1 MTNVNADGETLVNEP
16 GSTRGKFLVV
26 CKWIGG
32 LALVCLIGYPA
43 VKALYEPWQPASVD
57 EIRTVIAESA
67 CAKKLLAD
75 ANSSAQ
81 AITSYGA
88 LSADRSTEQSVPI
101 NPICTLTALWSHLE
115 KPK

>member
-16 GSTRGKFLVV
+16 GSTRGQFLVV
-26 CKWIGG
+26 CQWIGG

-81 AITSYGA
+81 AITHRD
-88 LSADRSTEQSVPI
+88 LKHVADICQLVDQQSKAF
-101 NPICTLTALWSHLE
+101 N
-115 KPK
+115 

>member
-1 MTNVNADGETLVNEP
+1 MKNANADGGTLVNEA
-16 GSTRGKFLVV
+16 GSTRGSFVLM

-32 LALVCLIGYPA
+32 LALLCLIGYPA
-43 VKALYEPWQPASVD
+43 VSALNKPWQVASVD

-81 AITSYGA
+81 AITHRD
-88 LSADRSTEQSVPI
+88 LKHVTDLCQPVDQQSKAF
-101 NPICTLTALWSHLE
+101 N
-115 KPK
+115 

>member
-1 MTNVNADGETLVNEP
+1 MTNANADGETLVNEP

-81 AITSYGA
+81 AITHRD
-88 LSADRSTEQSVPI
+88 LKKVTELCLPIDQQSK
-101 NPICTLTALWSHLE
+101 AFQ
-115 KPK
+115 